1 MENTLDAL
9 SEKSLAQ
16 DLIRANQQAEAA
28 EQERLRRQAEHYE
41 QELSVLKDQADRNM
55 EAIAGLHDKLDSAN
69 DKTHDT
75 GVRIYR
81 NVQAVILDEQ
91 KKQTEAITAE
101 VARQFSML
109 YARMDALEKNA
120 EADRLERTQEREQD
134 RQATAAL
141 LKQTVK
147 EEGAKEAEKEAG
159 NDKSGTMSIL
169 MLVAMIAVLLLNVLM
184 FMGISF

>member
-1 MENTLDAL
+1 MENSLDAL

-91 KKQTEAITAE
+91 KKQTEQITSE
-101 VARQFSML
+101 FARQISML

-120 EADRLERTQEREQD
+120 EADRLERSQERAQD
-134 RQATAAL
+134 RQETADL
-141 LKQTVK
+141 LKQTLK
-147 EEGAKEAEKEAG
+147 AEGEKESEKEKG
-159 NDKSGTMSIL
+159 SSLSIL
-169 MLVAMIAVLLLNVLM
+169 LLAAIIAVLALNVLM

>member
-1 MENTLDAL
+1 MENSLDAL

-55 EAIAGLHDKLDSAN
+55 EAIAGLHYKLDSAN

-91 KKQTEAITAE
+91 KKQTEQIMAE
-101 VARQFSML
+101 FARQFSVL

-120 EADRLERTQEREQD
+120 EADRLERAQERASD
-134 RQATAAL
+134 RQETAEL
-141 LKQTVK
+141 LKKAVK
-147 EEGAKEAEKEAG
+147 EEGEQETEKE
-159 NDKSGTMSIL
+159 KSGPLSIL
-169 MLVAMIAVLLLNVLM
+169 VLAAIIAVLALNVLM